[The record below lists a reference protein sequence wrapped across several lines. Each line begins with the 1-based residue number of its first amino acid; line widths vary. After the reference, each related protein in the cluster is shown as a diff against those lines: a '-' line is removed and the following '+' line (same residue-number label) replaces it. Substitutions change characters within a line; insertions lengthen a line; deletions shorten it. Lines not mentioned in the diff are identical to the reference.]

1 MSLNE
6 TPHTVQ
12 WPETHYIFIEKIG
25 PFMQTAHVAWGEVH
39 KLVPAVS
46 EHNQITGYMS
56 LYKAAPEIYRAG
68 VALAALP
75 IQLPDGLRYEKFPGG
90 KYTGFTLTG
99 PYSQLAQASCRA
111 SELAGQFP
119 LRDDF
124 NIESYVT
131 DPRTTPEDQ
140 LLTKILFPTA

>member
-6 TPHTVQ
+6 TAHAVE
-12 WPETHYIFIEKIG
+12 WPETHYAFIEKVG

-39 KLVPAVS
+39 QLVPAVS
-46 EHNQITGYMS
+46 AHNQIIGYMS
-56 LYKAAPEIYRAG
+56 LYKIGPEIYRAG
-68 VALAALP
+68 VALAAP
-75 IQLPDGLRYEKFPGG
+75 PTNLPDGLRYEKFPGG

-99 PYSQLAQASCRA
+99 SYSQLAEACGRA
-111 SELAGQFP
+111 FELASQFQ

-124 NIESYVT
+124 NIENYVN

-140 LLTKILFPTA
+140 LLTEILFPTA

>member
-6 TPHTVQ
+6 TPHSIQ

-25 PFMQTAHVAWGEVH
+25 PFSQTAHVAWTEVH
-39 KLVPAVS
+39 KLVPAIS

-56 LYKAAPEIYRAG
+56 LYKTGPGIYRAG
-68 VALAALP
+68 VALAAP
-75 IQLPDGLRYEKFPGG
+75 PVQLPDGLQYEIFPGG

-99 PYSQLAQASCRA
+99 PYSQLAQSSCRA
-111 SELAGQFP
+111 AELAGQFR

-140 LLTKILFPTA
+140 LLTEILFPTE